1 MGNLTSTLT
10 LKLVD
15 DATKGIV
22 SVGEALKKAEG
33 QIKSIDNAF
42 KGTNAS
48 ATFQRQLAGIGRSA
62 AEIDKVA
69 NAWKEYARAATGAEN
84 SANWTRGQAQ
94 QVRAWEQATIKSL
107 RQVKSAEKNSP
118 KTNKP

>member
-1 MGNLTSTLT
+1 MGNLTSTLA
-10 LKLVD
+10 LKFID

-22 SVGEALKKAEG
+22 SVGQALKKAEG

-42 KGTNAS
+42 GTNAS

-84 SANWTRGQAQ
+84 SANWTRGQA
-94 QVRAWEQATIKSL
+94 
-107 RQVKSAEKNSP
+107 RQVAPGSKQQ
-118 KTNKP
+118 